1 MAAFAV
7 PVFPEKAWLW
17 RVHAERVGEILNT
30 EVVGGEGTFGRGGGW
45 GSLSEKRGSRQKQS
59 EHNGS

>member
-17 RVHAERVGEILNT
+17 RVHAEGVGEILNA
-30 EVVGGEGTFGRGGGW
+30 EVVGGEGTFGRGGGMRR
-45 GSLSEKRGSRQKQS
+45 LSDKRGGRQKQS